1 MNRGPTPS
9 SLLRRLLLAAALVPP
24 LPLMAQEAATSTGI
38 VILHGKG
45 GMPQGLVRPLAEGLE
60 ARGWQ
65 VANLQMPWSRDRQY
79 DVDVEAAVKEVD
91 AAVAALRGKGSQRV
105 LVAGHSQGGVF
116 ALHYATLR
124 PLDGLVAI
132 APGGNVANS
141 LFLQQLGGA
150 VSNARRMVSEGRGQ
164 ERGEF
169 LDYEGAR
176 GSWTLRTTAATYL
189 SWFDPEGAMNQF
201 RSLRAVQPA
210 TPVLLIVPQ
219 RDYPALLRI
228 KDNVFRAL
236 PANPRSRLVEP
247 ETDHPGAPRA
257 AVEHILRWAAET
269 GTP

>member
-9 SLLRRLLLAAALVPP
+9 SLLRRLLLAAALVLP

-79 DVDVEAAVKEVD
+79 DVDVETAVKEVD
-91 AAVAALRGKGSQRV
+91 AAVTALRGRGVKRV

-116 ALHYATLR
+116 AVYYATLR
-124 PLDGLVAI
+124 PLDGLIAI
-132 APGGNVANS
+132 APGGDVAH
-141 LFLQQLGGA
+141 FVFVQQLGGA
-150 VSNARRMVSEGRGQ
+150 VRNARRMVSDGRGQ
-164 ERGEF
+164 ALGEF

-176 GSWTLRTTAATYL
+176 GSWTVRTTAATYL
-189 SWFDPEGAMNQF
+189 SWFDPEGAMNLT
-201 RSLRAVQPA
+201 RSLRAVLPA
-210 TPVLLIVPQ
+210 TPVLLIVPTH
-219 RDYPALLRI
+219 DIPALRRI
-228 KDNVFRAL
+228 KDSNFRAL
-236 PANPRSRLVEP
+236 PANPRSRLHEP
-247 ETDHPGAPRA
+247 EADHTGAPRA
-257 AVEHILRWAAET
+257 SVEEILRWAAET